1 MNPVELQQLNPMRI
15 LLNFRKF
22 SVRSASISRSISG
35 YRFSDVKT
43 SLGRC
48 WAKLR
53 AGDLSLKR
61 WAAQKPN
68 LKIRPERISAWVT
81 VVLVVLMVG
90 MSAYW
95 VMRIAQVS
103 FPSTMSGKGVLF
115 YKSGSD
121 QAVRSLFGEK
131 SFDSSRLVLRGI
143 VITGTA
149 GGANQGMALIE
160 VDGKTADAVSVG
172 EMVPP
177 GVRLEK
183 ISPEGVVV
191 TYQGKE
197 ISLQQ
202 SFDSAAGKSQ

>member
-1 MNPVELQQLNPMRI
+1 MLI

-22 SVRSASISRSISG
+22 SFRSASISRSIAG
-35 YRFSDVKT
+35 TRFSDVKT
-43 SLGRC
+43 SLIRC
-48 WAKLR
+48 FAKSR

-131 SFDSSRLVLRGI
+131 SFDASRLVLRGV
-143 VITGTA
+143 VITGND

-160 VDGKTADAVSVG
+160 VDGKPAEAVSVG

-177 GVRLEK
+177 GIRLEK

-197 ISLQQ
+197 IGLQQ
-202 SFDSAAGKSQ
+202 SFDSTAGKSQ

>member
-1 MNPVELQQLNPMRI
+1 
-15 LLNFRKF
+15 
-22 SVRSASISRSISG
+22 
-35 YRFSDVKT
+35 
-43 SLGRC
+43 
-48 WAKLR
+48 
-53 AGDLSLKR
+53 
-61 WAAQKPN
+61 
-68 LKIRPERISAWVT
+68 
-81 VVLVVLMVG
+81 
-90 MSAYW
+90 
-95 VMRIAQVS
+95 MRIAQVS
-103 FPSTMSGKGVLF
+103 FPATMSGKGVLF

-143 VITGTA
+143 VITGSA